1 MVGGWRNM
9 GWSSTI
15 RMKTETS
22 RYLML
27 KVPDI
32 EFHGVLLCSVLFNL
46 VFQIAQGLRKKVV
59 VSLAHEMSKF
69 RERKHRCRSS

>member
-9 GWSSTI
+9 GWSLTI

-22 RYLML
+22 RYLMSE
-27 KVPDI
+27 VPDI
-32 EFHGVLLCSVLFNL
+32 EFHGVLLCLVPFNL

-59 VSLAHEMSKF
+59 VSLAHETSKF